1 MNRVDFENSVFG
13 WEFDFVVVFILA
25 VFWSFFLRFCLF
37 FVFDF
42 FVCLFLL
49 FLFAKTP
56 FIVLTLKY
64 SSLVENDK
72 NMYTTK

>member
-1 MNRVDFENSVFG
+1 MNRVDFENSVFE
-13 WEFDFVVVFILA
+13 WEFDFVAVFILA

-37 FVFDF
+37 L
-42 FVCLFLL
+42 FVCFCCL
-49 FLFAKTP
+49 FLFAKTL
-56 FIVLTLKY
+56 FIVLTLSY